1 MKFSCSFKKK
11 FNIIVFFSLKKY
23 ENLANVEN
31 GELIFNICIYILTVR
46 VVQLKSS
53 SVEST
58 IKQLAAG
65 SNVQDCIP
73 ETKIKNF
80 NFQFFFKTA

>member
-1 MKFSCSFKKK
+1 M
-11 FNIIVFFSLKKY
+11 FFSLKIY
-23 ENLANVEN
+23 ENLAINVEN

-46 VVQLKSS
+46 VVQSKSS

-58 IKQLAAG
+58 IKQLVAG

-73 ETKIKNF
+73 ETINKNL
-80 NFQFFFKTA
+80 NFQKNIKTA

>member
-1 MKFSCSFKKK
+1 
-11 FNIIVFFSLKKY
+11 VFFSLKKY
-23 ENLANVEN
+23 ENLANVEH

>member
-1 MKFSCSFKKK
+1 LC
-11 FNIIVFFSLKKY
+11 FFSLKKY

-31 GELIFNICIYILTVR
+31 GQLIFNICIYILTFR
-46 VVQLKSS
+46 VVQSKSS

-58 IKQLAAG
+58 IKQLVAG

-73 ETKIKNF
+73 ETKIKKF
-80 NFQFFFKTA
+80 YFQKNINTA

>member
-1 MKFSCSFKKK
+1 
-11 FNIIVFFSLKKY
+11 VFFSLKKY

-46 VVQLKSS
+46 VVQSKSS
-53 SVEST
+53 SVESP

-73 ETKIKNF
+73 ETKNKNF

>member
-1 MKFSCSFKKK
+1 MTTYIIIFN
-11 FNIIVFFSLKKY
+11 NIIVFFSLKKY

-58 IKQLAAG
+58 IKQLTAG

>member
-1 MKFSCSFKKK
+1 MTTYIIIFN
-11 FNIIVFFSLKKY
+11 NIIVFFSLKKY

>member
-1 MKFSCSFKKK
+1 M
-11 FNIIVFFSLKKY
+11 FFSLKKY
-23 ENLANVEN
+23 ENLVNVEN

-73 ETKIKNF
+73 ETKNKNF
-80 NFQFFFKTA
+80 NFQIF

>member
-1 MKFSCSFKKK
+1 MTTYIIIFN
-11 FNIIVFFSLKKY
+11 NIIVFFSLKKY

-31 GELIFNICIYILTVR
+31 GQLIFNICIYILTVR
-46 VVQLKSS
+46 VVQSKSS

-73 ETKIKNF
+73 ETKNKNF

>member
-1 MKFSCSFKKK
+1 
-11 FNIIVFFSLKKY
+11 VFFSLKIY
-23 ENLANVEN
+23 ENLAINVEN

-46 VVQLKSS
+46 VVQSKSS

-58 IKQLAAG
+58 IKQLVAG

-73 ETKIKNF
+73 ETINKKF
-80 NFQFFFKTA
+80 NFQKNIKAA

>member
-1 MKFSCSFKKK
+1 
-11 FNIIVFFSLKKY
+11 V
-23 ENLANVEN
+23 A
-31 GELIFNICIYILTVR
+31 LIFNICIYILTVR

-80 NFQFFFKTA
+80 NFLRGRDRMVVGFTTTYAISAYHL

>member
-1 MKFSCSFKKK
+1 MTTYIIIFN
-11 FNIIVFFSLKKY
+11 NIIVFFSLKKY

-31 GELIFNICIYILTVR
+31 GQLIFNICIYILTVR
-46 VVQLKSS
+46 VVQSKSS

-73 ETKIKNF
+73 ETKNKNF
-80 NFQFFFKTA
+80 HFQFFF